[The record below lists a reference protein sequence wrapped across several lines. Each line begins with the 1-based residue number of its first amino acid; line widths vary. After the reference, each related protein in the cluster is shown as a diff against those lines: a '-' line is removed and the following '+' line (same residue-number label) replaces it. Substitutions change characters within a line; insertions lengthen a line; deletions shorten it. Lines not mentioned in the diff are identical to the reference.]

1 MKRLPEAIK
10 KRIVEHLAC
19 FQTPH
24 DVVNL
29 IAEEFDVTLTP
40 RHVRAYDPASFQF
53 AASYRW
59 LEYYTAVRKRYEEEI
74 GKVAIAHRAYRLKQL
89 QATIDVAKDVL
100 DKGGDGWLEASEQIR
115 KAVETAAKEVGD
127 FYVRY
132 PNRTY

>member
-1 MKRLPEAIK
+1 MKRLPEDIK

-19 FQTPH
+19 FQTPS
-24 DVVNL
+24 DVVDL
-29 IAEEFDVTLTP
+29 IAEEFEVTLTP

-59 LEYYTAVRKRYEEEI
+59 VEYHAAVRKRYEQEI
-74 GKVAIAHRAYRLKQL
+74 GKVAIAHRTYRLAQL
-89 QATIDVAKDVL
+89 QETIDVAMEAL
-100 DKGGDGWLEASEQIR
+100 HRGGDGWIEASEHIR

-132 PNRTY
+132 PGKTV

>member
-1 MKRLPEAIK
+1 MKQLPEDIK

-19 FQTPH
+19 FRTPA
-24 DVVNL
+24 DVADL
-29 IAEEFDVTLTP
+29 IAEEFHVTLTP
-40 RHVRAYDPASFQF
+40 RHIRAYDPASFQF

-59 LEYYTAVRKRYEEEI
+59 LEYHAFVRDRYREEI
-74 GKVAIAHRAYRLKQL
+74 GQIAIAHRRYRLAQL
-89 QATIDVAKDVL
+89 QAIIDAAHEVL
-100 DKGGDGWLEASEQIR
+100 DKGEDGLLEACEQIR